1 MPAKAGIQFLAEA
14 LGPRFRGD
22 DRWRYHAAACS
33 FCDGGFT
40 AAIAVVRFL
49 AE

>member
-1 MPAKAGIQFLAEA
+1 MRL
-14 LGPRFRGD
+14 LRRDLLFRLLV
-22 DRWRYHAAACS
+22 A
-33 FCDGGFT
+33 GGFT